1 MSAPARPSIYKR
13 PAASLKRFSGLKKTL
28 AVAMFGLLSGSVMAE
43 DLLQIYNLAVN
54 NDPTIRQA
62 RATYNAQHTLL
73 DQGRSQLLPSV
84 DLTANTT
91 RQAQGTFG
99 RAAPCTGGGFG
110 CTGEYSYANGANT
123 KGYGLNLSQNL
134 LNFQA
139 WYAYQGIKKTDQI
152 AALTLADQEQQLIMR
167 VATAY
172 FDVLRAQAE
181 LTSLQAEEAAA
192 TQLLEQTQQRFD
204 VGLIPI
210 TDVNDSQFRADE
222 VTVRRLVAEN
232 QLNLAFEA
240 LEAIT
245 GVEYT
250 NVSQLSP
257 EFPVTPPESPLEEW
271 NSLTEENNLQLQSA
285 ELDLA
290 AKREDARAARAA
302 LWPTLNLGVTWNRNW
317 PAGAAFFTTANETS
331 RIALNFSMPL
341 FSGGLNRARMRQAYY
356 NRDASEAVL
365 LRVQRESSQTISN
378 NYRTVQTD
386 VRAVAAQAQSIVSA
400 QSSLEANTVG
410 AEVGTRNIVDVVQA
424 QGALFQ
430 AQRNYA
436 NARFNYVMDTLRLK
450 QTAGVLT
457 PQDVIDL
464 NQWLVQ

>member
-1 MSAPARPSIYKR
+1 MSSAPAQPSLYKR
-13 PAASLKRFSGLKKTL
+13 PLKSLKGISGLKKTL

-43 DLLQIYNLAVN
+43 DLLQIYSLAVN

-62 RATYNAQHTLL
+62 RATYNAQHTQL
-73 DQGRSQLLPSV
+73 DQGLSQLLPSIN
-84 DLTANTT
+84 LTGSTT
-91 RQAQGTFG
+91 RQTQGVFG
-99 RAAPCTGGGFG
+99 GNPSCGGAFG
-110 CTGEYSYANGANT
+110 CTPVHSYANGQNT
-123 KGYGLNLSQNL
+123 KRYGLNLSQNL

-139 WYAYQGIKKTDQI
+139 WYTYQGIKKSDQV
-152 AALTLADQEQQLIMR
+152 AALTLAQSEQQLIMR

-172 FDVLRAQAE
+172 FDVLRAQAD
-181 LTSLQAEEAAA
+181 LASLQAEEAAA

-210 TDVNDSQFRADE
+210 TDVNDSQFRSDE
-222 VTVRRLVAEN
+222 VTVRRLQAEN
-232 QLNLAFEA
+232 ILSQRFEA

-245 GVEYT
+245 GVDYAT
-250 NVSQLSP
+250 VATLNP
-257 EFPVTPPESPLEEW
+257 EFPITPPESSLDEW
-271 NSLTEENNLQLQSA
+271 NSLTRDNNIQLQSA
-285 ELDLA
+285 QLDLE

-302 LWPTLNLGVTWNRNW
+302 MWPTLGVNMTWNRNW
-317 PAGAAFFTTANETS
+317 PAGVSLFTVANEGTNIS
-331 RIALNFSMPL
+331 LEFSMPL

-378 NYRTVQTD
+378 NYRTVETD
-386 VRAVAAQAQSIVSA
+386 VRAVAAQAQAIVSA

-436 NARFNYVMDTLRLK
+436 NARIQYVMDTLALK
-450 QTAGVLT
+450 QTAGTLS
-457 PQDVIDL
+457 PQDVVDL
-464 NQWLVQ
+464 NEWLVQ

>member
-1 MSAPARPSIYKR
+1 MSSAPARPSLYKR
-13 PAASLKRFSGLKKTL
+13 PLASLKRISGLKKVF
-28 AVAMFGLLSGSVMAE
+28 AVAAFGLLSSSVLAE

-73 DQGRSQLLPSV
+73 EQGRAQLLPSL
-84 DLTANTT
+84 DLSANTT
-91 RQAQGTFG
+91 RQAQGSFG
-99 RAAPCTGGGFG
+99 RPGPCTGTF
-110 CTGEYSYANGANT
+110 CTGEYSYANGQNT
-123 KGYGLNLSQNL
+123 KGYSLNLTQNL

-139 WYAYQGIKKTDQI
+139 WYAYKGIKKSDQA
-152 AALTLADQEQQLIMR
+152 AALTLAQAEQQLIMR

-181 LTSLQAEEAAA
+181 LASLQAEEAAA

-232 QLNLAFEA
+232 QLDLAFEA

-245 GVEYT
+245 GVEYS
-250 NVSQLSP
+250 NVSSLSP
-257 EFPVTPPESPLEEW
+257 EFPVVPPETPLEQW
-271 NSLTEENNLQLQSA
+271 TALTEENNLQLLIA
-285 ELDLA
+285 ELDLE

-302 LWPTLNLGVTWNRNW
+302 MWPTLSVGMNWNRNW
-317 PAGAAFFTTANETS
+317 PAGLNLFSTANETS
-331 RIALNFSMPL
+331 RITLNFSLPL
-341 FSGGLNRARMRQAYY
+341 YSGGFNRARMRQAYY

-365 LRVQRESSQTISN
+365 LRVQRESAQTISN

-386 VRAVAAQAQSIVSA
+386 VRAVAAQAQAIVSA

-450 QTAGVLT
+450 QTAGVLS

>member
-1 MSAPARPSIYKR
+1 MSPTPARASIYSR
-13 PAASLKRFSGLKKTL
+13 STAFLKKCPGLKKTL
-28 AVAMFGLLSGSVMAE
+28 AAGVLGLLSSATLAE
-43 DLLQIYNLAVN
+43 DLLQIYNLAVS
-54 NDPTIRQA
+54 NDPVIRQA
-62 RATYNAQHTLL
+62 RANYNAQHTLL
-73 DQGRSQLLPSV
+73 DQGRSQLLPSL
-84 DLTANTT
+84 DLTGNTT
-91 RQAQGTFG
+91 RQAQGSFG
-99 RAAPCTGGGFG
+99 SPGPCTGFF
-110 CTGEYSYANGANT
+110 CTGEYSYANGQNT
-123 KGYGLNLSQNL
+123 KGYGLNLTQNL

-139 WYAYQGIKKTDQI
+139 WYSYQGIKKTDQV
-152 AALTLADQEQQLIMR
+152 AALTLAQAEQQLIVR

-172 FDVLRAQAE
+172 FDVLRAQAD

-222 VTVRRLVAEN
+222 VTVRRLQAEN
-232 QLNLAFEA
+232 ILNQRFEA

-245 GVEYT
+245 GVDYT
-250 NVSQLSP
+250 NISTLSP
-257 EFPVTPPESPLEEW
+257 EFPITTPETPLEEW
-271 NSLTEENNLQLQSA
+271 TMVTQENNLQLLSA
-285 ELDLA
+285 ELDLE

-302 LWPTLNLGVTWNRNW
+302 MWPTLSMGFNWNRNW
-317 PAGAAFFTTANETS
+317 PAGLNLFTTANETS
-331 RIALNFSMPL
+331 RLSLNFSMPL
-341 FSGGLNRARMRQAYY
+341 FAGGLNRARMRQAYY

-365 LRVQRESSQTISN
+365 LRTQRESSQSISN
-378 NYRTVQTD
+378 NYRTVETD
-386 VRAVAAQAQSIVSA
+386 VRAVAAQAQAIVSA

-430 AQRNYA
+430 AQRNHA
-436 NARFNYVMDTLRLK
+436 NARFQYVMDTIALK

-464 NQWLVQ
+464 NEWLVE